1 MADAGAG
8 GGSPRGGSMPG
19 GGPSGASVPDAT
31 ADLSPGARRL
41 VHVNGRVQPGE
52 QVVVVTDPTMGRY
65 ADAVAAAAREA
76 GAAVTVCI
84 IPIRDQDGQ
93 EPPPPVARAMA
104 EAAVIFSPVRISIT
118 HTRAM
123 RAALE
128 AGARA
133 CMMTAYTDAIMTS
146 DALCRTDFE
155 AQAPVCRRLGAAFTN
170 GALVHLTSPRGTDLR
185 FGIEGRTANVLTNI
199 PEPGQLAPV
208 PDIEVNVVP
217 VTGSAEGTIIADAS
231 VPYLGIG
238 ILDEP
243 IVCTVRGGYIVEMT
257 GGAQADFLRGHLESF
272 ADRHCFNVAE
282 LGVGLNPNAR
292 LTGEM
297 LEDEGVMGTI
307 HIGIGTS
314 HTLGGEIVA
323 PTHYDLLM
331 WDPTIVVDGQ
341 AVQRGREVLV

>member
-1 MADAGAG
+1 MADGSVGDVHAAGAG
-8 GGSPRGGSMPG
+8 
-19 GGPSGASVPDAT
+19 V
-31 ADLSPGARRL
+31 DLSPGARRL
-41 VHVNGRVQPGE
+41 VRVNGRVQPGE
-52 QVVVVTDPTMGRY
+52 VVVVVTDPTMRRY
-65 ADAVAAAAREA
+65 AEAVAAAAREA
-76 GAAVTVCI
+76 GGAVTVCI
-84 IPIRDQDGQ
+84 IPLREQDGQ

-104 EAAVIFSPVRISIT
+104 EGAVIFSPVRISIT

-128 AGARA
+128 AGARV

-146 DALCRTDFE
+146 PALLKTDFE
-155 AQAPVCRRLGAAFTN
+155 AQADVCRRLGAAFTE
-170 GALVHLTSPRGTDLR
+170 GESVRLTSPRGTDLR
-185 FGIEGRTANVLTNI
+185 FGIGGRVANVLTNI
-199 PEPGQLAPV
+199 PEPGELAPV

-217 VTGSAEGTIIADAS
+217 VTGSAEGTLIADAS

-238 ILDEP
+238 ILEEP
-243 IVCTVRGGYIVEMT
+243 IVCTVRDGVIVEIT
-257 GGAQADFLRGHLESF
+257 GGAQADFLREHLESF
-272 ADRHCFNVAE
+272 ADPHCFNVAE
-282 LGVGLNPNAR
+282 LGVGLNPNAG

-331 WDPTIVVDGQ
+331 WEPTIAVDGRI
-341 AVQRGREVLV
+341 VQRDRQVLV

>member
-1 MADAGAG
+1 MSSSRETVADVAD
-8 GGSPRGGSMPG
+8 
-19 GGPSGASVPDAT
+19 GPV
-31 ADLSPGARRL
+31 DLSPGARRL

-52 QVVVVTDPTMGRY
+52 VVVIVTDPTMGPY
-65 ADAVAAAAREA
+65 AEAVAATARES

-84 IPIRDQDGQ
+84 IPMRDQDGQ
-93 EPPPPVARAMA
+93 EPPLPVARAMA
-104 EAAVIFSPVRISIT
+104 EAAVIFSPVRVSIT

-128 AGARA
+128 AGARV

-146 DALCRTDFE
+146 PALLETDFE
-155 AQAPVCRRLGAAFTN
+155 AQADVCRRLGAAFTQ
-170 GALVHLTSPRGTDLR
+170 GEAVRLTSPRGTDLR
-185 FGIEGRTANVLTNI
+185 FGIEGRVANVLTNI
-199 PEPGQLAPV
+199 PGPGELAPV

-217 VTGSAEGTIIADAS
+217 VTGSAEGTLIFDAS
-231 VPYLGIG
+231 VPYLDIG
-238 ILDEP
+238 ILEEP
-243 IVCTVRGGYIVEMT
+243 IVCSVRGGAIVEMA
-257 GGAQADFLRGHLESF
+257 GGPQADLLRAHLDSF
-272 ADRHCFNVAE
+272 GDPHCFNVAE

-331 WDPTIVVDGQ
+331 WEPTIAVDGRV
-341 AVQRGREVLV
+341 VQRDKQVLV

>member
-1 MADAGAG
+1 MAEANAH
-8 GGSPRGGSMPG
+8 
-19 GGPSGASVPDAT
+19 
-31 ADLSPGARRL
+31 LLPGAQRL
-41 VHVNGRVQPGE
+41 VHVNARVRPGE
-52 QVVVVTDPTMGRY
+52 IVVVVTDPTMQRY
-65 ADAVAAAAREA
+65 ADAVGTAAREA
-76 GAAVTVCI
+76 GAAVTLCV
-84 IPIRDQDGQ
+84 IPLRSQDGQ

-104 EAAVIFSPVRISIT
+104 EAAVIFSPVRVSIT

-123 RAALE
+123 RTALE
-128 AGARA
+128 AGARV

-146 DALCRTDFE
+146 SALLETDFE
-155 AQAPVCRRLGAAFTN
+155 GQVDVCRRLGAAFTE
-170 GALVHLTSPRGTDLR
+170 GESVLLTSPRGTDLR
-185 FGIEGRTANVLTNI
+185 FGIEDRVANVLTNI
-199 PEPGQLAPV
+199 PEPGELGPI

-217 VTGSAEGTIIADAS
+217 VTGSAEGTIVADAS

-238 ILDEP
+238 ILEDP
-243 IVCTVRGGYIVEMT
+243 VVCSVHEGYIVEMT
-257 GGAQADFLRGHLESF
+257 GGEQADFLRDHLESF

-323 PTHYDLLM
+323 PTHYALIM
-331 WDPTIVVDGQ
+331 WEPTITVDGRV
-341 AVQRGREVLV
+341 VQRNKQVLL

>member
-1 MADAGAG
+1 MADGTATESGAAGSPIAGAG
-8 GGSPRGGSMPG
+8 
-19 GGPSGASVPDAT
+19 V
-31 ADLSPGARRL
+31 DLTPGARRL
-41 VHVNGRVQPGE
+41 VRVNGRVQPGE
-52 QVVVVTDPTMGRY
+52 VVVVVTDPTMGRY

-76 GAAVTVCI
+76 GAAVTVCM
-84 IPIRDQDGQ
+84 IPMRDQDGQ

-128 AGARA
+128 AGARV

-146 DALCRTDFE
+146 PALLETDFE
-155 AQAPVCRRLGAAFTN
+155 AQADVCRRLGAAFTK
-170 GALVHLTSPRGTDLR
+170 GRHMRLTSPRGTDLR
-185 FGIEGRTANVLTNI
+185 FRIAGRVANVLTNI
-199 PEPGQLAPV
+199 PEPGELAPV

-217 VTGSAEGTIIADAS
+217 VTGSAEGTLIFDAS

-238 ILDEP
+238 VLEEP
-243 IVCTVRGGYIVEMT
+243 IVCTVRGGVIVQMT
-257 GGAQADFLRGHLESF
+257 GGAQAEFLREHLESF
-272 ADRHCFNVAE
+272 GDPRCFNVAE

-323 PTHYDLLM
+323 PMHYDLLM
-331 WDPTIVVDGQ
+331 WEPTIAVDGRV
-341 AVQRGREVLV
+341 VQRDKQVLA

>member
-1 MADAGAG
+1 VAEENAH
-8 GGSPRGGSMPG
+8 
-19 GGPSGASVPDAT
+19 
-31 ADLSPGARRL
+31 LLPGAQRL
-41 VHVNGRVQPGE
+41 VHVNARVQPGE
-52 QVVVVTDPTMGRY
+52 IVVVVTDPTMQHY
-65 ADAVAAAAREA
+65 ADAVSTAAREA
-76 GAAVTVCI
+76 GAAVTLCV
-84 IPIRDQDGQ
+84 IPLRSQDGQ

-104 EAAVIFSPVRISIT
+104 EAAVIFSPVRVSIT

-123 RAALE
+123 RTALE
-128 AGARA
+128 AGARV

-146 DALCRTDFE
+146 SALLETDFE
-155 AQAPVCRRLGAAFTN
+155 GQVDVCRRLGAAFTD
-170 GALVHLTSPRGTDLR
+170 GESVLLTSPRGTDLR
-185 FGIEGRTANVLTNI
+185 FGIEGRVANVLTNI
-199 PEPGQLAPV
+199 PEPGELGPI

-217 VTGSAEGTIIADAS
+217 VTGSAEGTIVADAS

-238 ILDEP
+238 ILKEP
-243 IVCTVRGGYIVEMT
+243 IVCSVHDGYIIEMT
-257 GGAQADFLRGHLESF
+257 GGEQADFLREHLESF

-323 PTHYDLLM
+323 PTHYDLIM
-331 WDPTIVVDGQ
+331 WEPTITVDGRV
-341 AVQRGREVLV
+341 VQRNKQVLL

>member
-1 MADAGAG
+1 MAG
-8 GGSPRGGSMPG
+8 
-19 GGPSGASVPDAT
+19 V
-31 ADLSPGARRL
+31 DLTPGAQRL
-41 VHVNGRVQPGE
+41 VRVNGRVRPGE
-52 QVVVVTDPTMGRY
+52 IVVVVTDPTMGRY

-76 GAAVTVCI
+76 GAAVTVCVI
-84 IPIRDQDGQ
+84 SMRDQDGQ

-104 EAAVIFSPVRISIT
+104 QAAVIFSPVRISIT

-128 AGARA
+128 AGARV

-146 DALCRTDFE
+146 PALLETDFA
-155 AQAPVCRRLGAAFTN
+155 AQADVCRRLGAAFTE
-170 GALVHLTSPRGTDLR
+170 GRHVRLTSPRGTDLR
-185 FGIEGRTANVLTNI
+185 FGIEDRVANVLTNI
-199 PEPGQLAPV
+199 PEPGELAPV

-217 VTGSAEGTIIADAS
+217 ITGSAEGTLIFDAS
-231 VPYLGIG
+231 VPYLRIG
-238 ILDEP
+238 LLEEP
-243 IVCTVRGGYIVEMT
+243 IVCTVREGIIVEMT
-257 GGAQADFLRGHLESF
+257 GGAQADFLREHLESF
-272 ADRHCFNVAE
+272 GDASCFNVAE

-331 WDPTIVVDGQ
+331 WEPTIAVDGRIVYRDKRVV
-341 AVQRGREVLV
+341 A

>member
-1 MADAGAG
+1 M
-8 GGSPRGGSMPG
+8 
-19 GGPSGASVPDAT
+19 
-31 ADLSPGARRL
+31 ADLSSGARRL
-41 VHVNGRVQPGE
+41 VRVNGRVQRGE
-52 QVVVVTDPTMGRY
+52 MVVVVTDPTMRRY
-65 ADAVAAAAREA
+65 ADAVSAAAIDA
-76 GAAVTVCI
+76 GAAVTTCI
-84 IPIRDQDGQ
+84 IPVWDQDGQ

-104 EAAVIFSPVRISIT
+104 SASVIFSPVRVSIT

-123 RAALE
+123 RAALD
-128 AGARA
+128 AGARV

-146 DALCRTDFE
+146 AALLDTDFE
-155 AQAPVCRRLGAAFTN
+155 AQAEVCHRLGAAFTN
-170 GALVHLTSPRGTDLR
+170 GALVHLTSPSGTDR
-185 FGIEGRTANVLTNI
+185 GFRIEGRVANVLTNI
-199 PEPGQLAPV
+199 PDPGELAPV

-243 IVCTVRGGYIVEMT
+243 IVCKVRDGYIVEMT
-257 GGAQADFLRGHLESF
+257 GGAQADFLREHLESF

-292 LTGEM
+292 LAGEM
-297 LEDEGVMGTI
+297 LEDEGVLGTI

-331 WDPTIVVDGQ
+331 WQPTIAVDGRV
-341 AVQRGREVLV
+341 VQRDKEVLA

>member
-1 MADAGAG
+1 MG
-8 GGSPRGGSMPG
+8 GGGA
-19 GGPSGASVPDAT
+19 SGRSVPDAG
-31 ADLSPGARRL
+31 ADLSTGARRL
-41 VHVNGRVQPGE
+41 VQVNARVQPGE

-65 ADAVAAAAREA
+65 ADAVAAAARES
-76 GAAVTVCI
+76 GAAVTICI
-84 IPIRDQDGQ
+84 IPMRDQDGQ

-123 RAALE
+123 RAALD
-128 AGARA
+128 AGARV

-155 AQAPVCRRLGAAFTN
+155 AQAAVCRRLGAAFTN

-199 PEPGQLAPV
+199 PDPGQLAPV

-243 IVCTVRGGYIVEMT
+243 IVCTAREGYIVEMT

-331 WDPTIVVDGQ
+331 WEPTIVVDGRT
-341 AVQRGREVLV
+341 VQRGREVLV

>member
-1 MADAGAG
+1 MAEENAH
-8 GGSPRGGSMPG
+8 
-19 GGPSGASVPDAT
+19 
-31 ADLSPGARRL
+31 LLPGAQRL
-41 VHVNGRVQPGE
+41 VHVNARVQPGE
-52 QVVVVTDPTMGRY
+52 IVVVVTDPTMQHY
-65 ADAVAAAAREA
+65 ADAVSTAAREA
-76 GAAVTVCI
+76 GAAVTLCV
-84 IPIRDQDGQ
+84 IPLRSQDGQ

-104 EAAVIFSPVRISIT
+104 EAAVIFSPVRVSIT

-123 RAALE
+123 RTALE
-128 AGARA
+128 AGARV

-146 DALCRTDFE
+146 SALLETDFE
-155 AQAPVCRRLGAAFTN
+155 GQVDVCRRLGAAFTD
-170 GALVHLTSPRGTDLR
+170 GESVLLTSPRGTDLR
-185 FGIEGRTANVLTNI
+185 FGIEGRVANVLTNI
-199 PEPGQLAPV
+199 PEPGELGPI

-217 VTGSAEGTIIADAS
+217 VTGSAEGTIVADAS

-238 ILDEP
+238 ILKEP
-243 IVCTVRGGYIVEMT
+243 IVCSVHDGYIIEMT
-257 GGAQADFLRGHLESF
+257 GGEQADFLREHLESF

-323 PTHYDLLM
+323 PTHYDLIM
-331 WDPTIVVDGQ
+331 WEPTITVDGRV
-341 AVQRGREVLV
+341 VQRNKQVLL